1 MKKVKKSVLFEK
13 IPKKTRNTKINQK
26 GLLNM
31 L

>member
-13 IPKKTRNTKINQK
+13 IQKKTRNTKINQK